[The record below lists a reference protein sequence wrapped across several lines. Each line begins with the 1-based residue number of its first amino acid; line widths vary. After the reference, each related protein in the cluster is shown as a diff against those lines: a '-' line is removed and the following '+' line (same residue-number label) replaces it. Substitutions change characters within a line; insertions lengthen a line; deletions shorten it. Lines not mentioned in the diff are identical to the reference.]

1 MAIEVSAQFILA
13 MLPSPRCQSASTQAA
28 LTIDFLIMGAG
39 VSGLACAIALQRVGH
54 RVVIIEREKEIGE
67 SNVRL
72 HYGLIVQRHSLLS
85 LGIVRCSIAA
95 QSVQNLLPLEPEARG
110 VRICSQISANPNLP
124 LYVLH

>member
-13 MLPSPRCQSASTQAA
+13 MLSSPRCQSASTQAA

-72 HYGLIVQRHSLLS
+72 
-85 LGIVRCSIAA
+85 
-95 QSVQNLLPLEPEARG
+95 
-110 VRICSQISANPNLP
+110 RIID
-124 LYVLH
+124 